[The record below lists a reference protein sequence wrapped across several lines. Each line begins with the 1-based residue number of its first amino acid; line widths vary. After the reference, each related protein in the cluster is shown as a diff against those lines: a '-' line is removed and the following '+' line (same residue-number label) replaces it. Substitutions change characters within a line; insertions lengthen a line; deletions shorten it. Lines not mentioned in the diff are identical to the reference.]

1 MPKRILLS
9 LFLVAAATGPAPAQD
24 NRRGGVRTETMD
36 RLADEQSGT
45 DLIWNLV
52 GLVGL
57 LGLLGLRKGHPD
69 DSYHP
74 ASLE

>member
-1 MPKRILLS
+1 MPRSIVLS
-9 LFLVAAATGPAPAQD
+9 LALAMALIAPAGAQD
-24 NRRGGVRTETMD
+24 SQRGGVRTETMD
-36 RLADEQSGT
+36 RMSDQQSGL
-45 DLIWNLV
+45 DLIGNLV

-57 LGLLGLRKGHPD
+57 LGLLGLRRGHAE